1 MSVTVGTSVS
11 VSMTVVTAM
20 VTVAMSVTV
29 GTSVSVSMAVVGISL
44 SLSLSGPLAPG
55 HGSEGASGQTVGI
68 VVAVE
73 SRVDVV
79 VQDSNTVAIVGVGIS
94 APFAVVVADNTVADN
109 TVETLGGPGNVGG
122 GNGVGSNAKTAKT
135 ESVAVAVISVSASL
149 SVVVSTCSIDGAL
162 VAVANSSGPCGGDT
176 AGSNEGISVAV
187 SSGPGGGDAAG
198 ANEGVAVAV
207 EGIGIGHGGR

>member
-1 MSVTVGTSVS
+1 
-11 VSMTVVTAM
+11 MTVVSAM
-20 VTVAMSVTV
+20 VSVTVAMSVTV

-94 APFAVVVADNTVADN
+94 SPLAVVVADN
-109 TVETLGGPGNVGG
+109 TVETLGGPGNEGG
-122 GNGVGSNAKTAKT
+122 GHTGVGSNSES
-135 ESVAVAVISVSASL
+135 ESVAVSVISISASL
-149 SVVVSTCSIDGAL
+149 PKVVSTCSIDGAL
-162 VAVANSSGPCGGDT
+162 VAVAD
-176 AGSNEGISVAV
+176 

-198 ANEGVAVAV
+198 ANKGVSVAV
-207 EGIGIGHGGR
+207 EGIGVGHGGRSQAGGDQN

>member
-20 VTVAMSVTV
+20 VSVTVAMSVTV
-29 GTSVSVSMAVVGISL
+29 GTSVSVSMAVVGI

-94 APFAVVVADNTVADN
+94 SPLAVVEAMTKAEALGRPMRIRGCVAV
-109 TVETLGGPGNVGG
+109 V
-122 GNGVGSNAKTAKT
+122 SKT
-135 ESVAVAVISVSASL
+135 ESVAVSVISVSASL

-187 SSGPGGGDAAG
+187 VSIS
-198 ANEGVAVAV
+198 
-207 EGIGIGHGGR
+207 IS